1 MIRDG
6 TIVAPMADVR
16 VWLTRKLADC
26 IDGVDL
32 SGQEVGDVLELP
44 SREASL
50 LLAEGHAE
58 PDRRKTVR
66 PSARESVRG
75 RSKAE
80 DAA

>member
-1 MIRDG
+1 M
-6 TIVAPMADVR
+6 R
-16 VWLTRKLADC
+16 VWLTRKLADY

-32 SGQEVGDVLELP
+32 SGQEIGDVLELS
-44 SREASL
+44 SRDAAL

-66 PSARESVRG
+66 PSGRESLRG
-75 RSKAE
+75 RAGKE